1 MKLSLL
7 IFFNLFVIITSVFSQ
22 QKYIQGKVKNIENE
36 KLLAYVNIGI
46 VDENFGTTSNEY
58 GEFELNIPNKFI
70 EDSLTFS
77 FVGFNTLTVSIKD
90 LLNEKNIEIDL
101 LENMNS
107 LDEVI
112 LISKKPK
119 IKKIGIRTHN
129 PLLQGSIGSK
139 DGKDIIE
146 FGQIIKLKN
155 RASHIISA
163 HLYLNYL
170 KNIDSALVRINFYN
184 RENGKPGKR
193 IIHKIIQKK
202 LNLKKG
208 WIDINLEEN
217 EIYLEEDFFITYEI
231 LPNKKRSEYL
241 ISYGGKLGG
250 TNGFMR
256 MNSQGI
262 WYKLNGAAVSTYVR
276 VKQ

>member
-1 MKLSLL
+1 MKLFLL
-7 IFFNLFVIITSVFSQ
+7 AFFNLFVIINSVFSQ
-22 QKYIQGKVKNIENE
+22 QIIIEGDIQNSKNLEP
-36 KLLAYVNIGI
+36 LAYVNIGI
-46 VDENFGTTSNEY
+46 VNKDIGTTSNEN
-58 GEFELNIPNKFI
+58 GEFELNIPIKFTG
-70 EDSLTFS
+70 DSLTFS
-77 FVGFNTLTVSIKD
+77 YVGFETLTVSITK
-90 LLNEKNIEIDL
+90 LLDDKKIEINL
-101 LENMNS
+101 LEKLKL

-119 IKKIGIRTHN
+119 IKKIGIRAHN
-129 PLLQGSIGSK
+129 PLLQGSISSK

-146 FGQIIKLKN
+146 FGQLIKLKN
-155 RASHIISA
+155 RGTHIISA

-193 IIHKIIQKK
+193 IIHKNIQKK

-217 EIYLEEDFFITYEI
+217 EIYLEEDFYITYEI

-262 WYKLNGAAVSTYVR
+262 WYKLNGAAVTTYVR

>member
-22 QKYIQGKVKNIENE
+22 QKYIQGKVKNIEN
-36 KLLAYVNIGI
+36 KKSLAYVNIGI
-46 VDENFGTTSNEY
+46 VDKNFGTTSNEY

-77 FVGFNTLTVSIKD
+77 YVGFNTLTVSIKD

-129 PLLQGSIGSK
+129 PLLQGSISSK

-193 IIHKIIQKK
+193 IIQKK